1 MEPLRRA
8 ILCARRRWL
17 LLAIVCLFLAPP
29 GIARAQTGTYYVD
42 PLGSDLGDGSPLNP
56 LATIGE
62 AFRRVQAG
70 DTILVGDGLYVESL
84 VTERDGAAWAPI
96 TLAAQHPGQAV
107 IQSAAQQ
114 ALDIVNP
121 HWNVR
126 GLVFDGNYN
135 DWDVVRVRTTA
146 DYLNFDS
153 NEVRNGFKDGIDLGS
168 NEVLITPEFD
178 FLHGVTIEN
187 STFHHLL
194 NNQGGVRADAHGI
207 VAGAVRDMTVRNTNI
222 SYVSGDALQLQD
234 GGWDNVLVQRS
245 TFWNG
250 ALPAAAGGFAAGVN
264 PGENAID
271 TKQDVLID
279 VRGTLTVQDS
289 TFYGWRSD
297 TAPASP
303 ALNLKEKV
311 SVQLEGN
318 TLHDNLI
325 GVQVRGL
332 TGDNGAHVTVAS
344 NVLYD
349 NTTAVRYEDSATNLH
364 VLNNTFGTGHT
375 RIFQPVPNQ
384 TGEGPGFQVL
394 NNLFE
399 AATKPTQ
406 AADPSNLAVTAGSFL
421 DAAGHNYRLTMT
433 SPALDAG
440 LTLAAAPF
448 DRDFVPRPQHG
459 ATDIG
464 AFETSTLVAAVSPN
478 LSSATSFGPG
488 GYGVAFAGTAQGL
501 FAPVGAAYD
510 ATGNLYVSDAL
521 QNVLLRLDR
530 AGHGTVVAGLA
541 QGMQGPTGLAVAADG
556 SIYVANYLGDTIVK
570 VDSAGNATV
579 VVDAADG
586 MQNPFDVAIDS
597 LGNLF
602 VADLEGHQIL
612 KIDPSGSA
620 SVFADVT
627 DGLFSPLS
635 VAIDATGQVYVADV
649 LLNQIVRF
657 DSAGNDRTVL
667 AGFAQ
672 GIVSPTGIAFDDAGN
687 LLVANYL
694 SSTLVKLAPTG
705 AVAPFSDAAA
715 GVHNPFDVAYFNP
728 FVAPAA
734 RPGPVHVPEPTGAAL
749 AVIGLV
755 ALWLCTRRGFLAGT
769 A

>member
-1 MEPLRRA
+1 MLPNSRL
-8 ILCARRRWL
+8 ILCAGQQWLAVACL
-17 LLAIVCLFLAPP
+17 LLTLQSV
-29 GIARAQTGTYYVD
+29 GRAQSATYYVD
-42 PLGSDLGDGSPLNP
+42 PFGSDLNDGSPLNP

-62 AFRRVQAG
+62 AFNRVQAG
-70 DTILVGDGLYVESL
+70 DTILVGDGVYIESL

-96 TLAAQHPGQAV
+96 TLSAQHPGQAV

-114 ALDIVNP
+114 ALDIVNS

-126 GLVFDGNYN
+126 GLVFDGGYN

-146 DYLNFDS
+146 DYLNFND
-153 NEVRNGFKDGIDLGS
+153 NEVRNGLKDGIDLGS
-168 NEVLITPEFD
+168 NEVLFTPEFD
-178 FLHGVTIEN
+178 FLQGVTIEN

-207 VAGAVRDMTVRNTNI
+207 VAGAVRDMTIRNTNI

-234 GGWDNVLVQRS
+234 GGWNNVLVQRS

-250 ALPAAAGGFAAGVN
+250 PLPAPAGGFAAGVN

-271 TKQDVLID
+271 TKQDAQID
-279 VRGTLTVQDS
+279 VRGALVVQDS
-289 TFYGWRSD
+289 AFYGWRSD
-297 TAPASP
+297 TSPNSP

-318 TLHDNLI
+318 TLHDNFI

-332 TGDNGAHVTVAS
+332 TDDNGAHVTVAS

-364 VLNNTFGTGHT
+364 VLNNTFGAGHT

-384 TGEGPGFQVL
+384 TGAGPDFQVL

-399 AATKPTQ
+399 AATKPPQ

-440 LTLAAAPF
+440 LTLAEAPR

-459 ATDIG
+459 VADVG
-464 AFETSTLVAAVSPN
+464 AFETSAVVAAVSPN

-488 GYGVAFAGTAQGL
+488 GYGVAFAGPAQGL

-510 ATGNLYVSDAL
+510 AAGNLFVSDAL

-530 AGHGTVVAGLA
+530 AGHSAVVAGLA

-556 SIYVANYLGDTIVK
+556 SVYVANYLGDTIVK
-570 VDSAGNATV
+570 VDSTGNTTV
-579 VVDAADG
+579 VADAADG
-586 MQNPFDVAIDS
+586 MQNPFDVAVDS

-602 VADLEGHQIL
+602 VADLEGRQIL

-635 VAIDATGQVYVADV
+635 VAIDAMGQVYVADV

-657 DSAGNDRTVL
+657 DSAGNDRTIL
-667 AGFAQ
+667 AGSAQ
-672 GIVSPTGIAFDDAGN
+672 GIVSPTGIALDDAGN

-694 SSTLVKLAPTG
+694 TSTLVKLAPNGT
-705 AVAPFSDAAA
+705 ATPFSDAAA

-728 FVAPAA
+728 FAA
-734 RPGPVHVPEPTGAAL
+734 HATHLGPIQVPEPTGALLAAIAL
-749 AVIGLV
+749 AALGLF
-755 ALWLCTRRGFLAGT
+755 TQRRRAR
-769 A
+769 